1 MLPVAR
7 DTAVSFQA
15 PSRHWLAILLTLT
28 LAACSGSSGGSGGG
42 SDPDGSNPPGLS
54 LSASP
59 TSVSPGG
66 FTTLTWSATRA
77 TSCEASG
84 AWSGSRAVSGS
95 QQVGPINSE
104 QQYRMS
110 CTGSGGGVSR
120 QVTVSISGGGPTIS
134 LQAEPQQIAEGDSST
149 LTWSV
154 TGATSCTA
162 NGGWSG
168 SRPLSGTFGTGPL
181 TSTTSFG
188 LSCSGAAGNALQSVS
203 VEVLDKWLRWQAPTQ
218 NVDGTPITDLAGYV
232 VYWGT
237 QSRNYI
243 GDHRIED
250 PAVTEWEADIAPGYY
265 YFALTAFDAAGNESG
280 YSNEIRKRIL

>member
-1 MLPVAR
+1 
-7 DTAVSFQA
+7 
-15 PSRHWLAILLTLT
+15 LAILLTLT

-42 SDPDGSNPPGLS
+42 SDPDGSNAPGLS

-110 CTGSGGGVSR
+110 CSGSGGGVSR
-120 QVTVSISGGGPTIS
+120 QVTVSLSGGSPTIS

-188 LSCSGAAGNALQSVS
+188 LSCSGDGGNALQSVS

-237 QSRNYI
+237 QSGSYTGN
-243 GDHRIED
+243 HRIDD
-250 PAVTEWEADIAPGYY
+250 PAVTEWEADIAPGDY
-265 YFALTAFDAAGNESG
+265 YFALTAFDAAGNESD
-280 YSNEIRKRIL
+280 YSNEVRKRIL